1 MVSGV
6 DWSPAI
12 MSSDTVHATAGA
24 GVTSVTGDSLMSIQ
38 IN

>member
-12 MSSDTVHATAGA
+12 VSRDTVHATIGV
-24 GVTSVTGDSLMSIQ
+24 GVTSITGDNLMNIQ

>member
-6 DWSPAI
+6 DWSQAI
-12 MSSDTVHATAGA
+12 VSSDTVHATIGV
-24 GVTSVTGDSLMSIQ
+24 GVTTITGDSLLNIQ